1 MIGWVQIYGITT
13 PQDARIAEAAGVSA
27 IGLVI
32 ADGDPRKIRLDTA
45 AEIAR
50 QVSTPIEVLVDQPS
64 EDQLRQI
71 ALMIEPARL
80 QVRGALPRHA
90 DYLGPWYRAYD
101 VNERSA
107 LSQLREHAGD
117 RFVARHAPVQRTGFR
132 QRDNSFLKE
141 AGRLGAM
148 ILDGDL
154 LGDNLSDLLRSS
166 RAFGVQFNASIESDV
181 GVKDAQRLSARLRSV
196 GWSGR

>member
-13 PQDARIAEAAGVSA
+13 PQDARIVEAAGVSA
-27 IGLVI
+27 LGLVL
-32 ADGDPRKIRLDTA
+32 ADGDPRTIRIDTA

-50 QVSTPIEVLVDQPS
+50 QVRTPIEVLVDQPT

-80 QVRGALPRHA
+80 QVRGALPSQA
-90 DYLGPWYRAYD
+90 DYLGLWYRSYD
-101 VNERSA
+101 VQERSA
-107 LSQLREHAGD
+107 LSHLRDHPGD
-117 RFVARHAPVQRTGFR
+117 RFVARHAPVQRAGFR

-154 LGDNLSDLLRSS
+154 LGETLADVLRSS
-166 RAFGVQFNASIESDV
+166 RAFGVQFNASVESDF
-181 GVKDAQRLSARLRSV
+181 GVKDAERLTARLRSV